1 MESRTR
7 HDGRMM
13 LRLLTSILLMMVL
26 AACSSGD
33 DIDIDEDLVAVPG
46 YESAKWVTDK
56 DIHEDDIDLLIDLA
70 ARIEFMRLDLIQM
83 LSNNFEG
90 KLFCGVGPK
99 TDPKP
104 STDCFTT
111 MMIKEKEYLAALDR
125 LEKTNLMTPTT
136 TRSDVGN
143 VRKIFSAS
151 REEQERVYGLMM
163 ENLDKMNIWSNDK
176 AQQELFDFYKD
187 LEPDYVK
194 QMGVK
199 DARDFFKKLN
209 TGQLNAYVLS
219 VNHIWSFNGART
231 DNSVSDYSV
240 LAFTGKQEH
249 LQCAYNVCSKVAVAA
264 GELYFSGIDRFTGGY
279 GGKII
284 EFGDMI
290 KKKIDDLKLAIRTA
304 TGNASMQEINTY
316 VVNRISGDV
325 QDALGEVLG
334 DDNFGKEL
342 VQQIVSEI
350 SDHIVKQCTVEEA
363 EKASGDEQ
371 TVAKKRDEI
380 AKAADKAIVDI
391 VTDFKSKNLV
401 LITDDTTGKVTIT
414 KADDQGRALVALQ
427 PGGKTI
433 TVINSNGERLT
444 KHVVVT
450 EGFNSVNMQTTKASI
465 YTNPFELDLAGKGD
479 YEIAIVVTNCKYV
492 KKRIIKQEDWWEAE
506 LLGSGKDVQLKVTA
520 KPNPESKARSGSLVL
535 EAYEDNASG
544 AKPAATYTVKFT
556 QYAAQEEQGTLK
568 VSPTE
573 LNFDAKGGTQ
583 RIEMETAGY
592 EYFGG
597 FTDDDC
603 DSWITCS
610 TSNNGVNVTVS
621 ANTSDS
627 PREGIVYAFV
637 TNNANAHSLDDITY
651 ATVKVTQAANQP
663 QEEKL
668 YISSGMANLYYAGT
682 WRSDNNFKATDEGV
696 TITPSGKGAKVQI
709 VRTGNDYNAVWQYTI
724 SFDVDDL
731 SLVESKK
738 AKISNFRYELN
749 KEGGEYD
756 YYHLHIA
763 WTKTTI
769 TMESAAP
776 KAQESSG
783 FWKYNKDDLTYYS
796 KETIHY
802 DRWREDWYSEAV
814 EKTVVNEVTDVTDGS
829 DVTIALNVKK
839 E

>member
-1 MESRTR
+1 
-7 HDGRMM
+7 MM
-13 LRLLTSILLMMVL
+13 LRLLASLLLMTGL

-33 DIDIDEDLVAVPG
+33 GDIDIDEDLIAVPG
-46 YESAKWVTDK
+46 YESEKWVTDK

-111 MMIKEKEYLAALDR
+111 MMIKEEEYLAALDR

-143 VRKIFSAS
+143 IWKIFTAG
-151 REEQERVYGLMM
+151 RKEQERVYGLVMA
-163 ENLDKMNIWSNDK
+163 NLDKMKIWNNDK
-176 AQQELFDFYKD
+176 AQQELFNFYKD

-194 QMGVK
+194 KMGVK
-199 DARDFFKKLN
+199 DAREFFQKLN
-209 TGQLNAYVLS
+209 TGQLNAYILS

-231 DNSVSDYSV
+231 DNSVSDYAV
-240 LAFTGKQEH
+240 LAFTGRQEH

-279 GGKII
+279 GSKIV
-284 EFGDMI
+284 EFGDKI
-290 KKKIDDLKLAIRTA
+290 KKKIDDLKLAIRAA
-304 TGNASMQEINTY
+304 TGNATMQEINTY
-316 VVNRISGDV
+316 VVNRVSGDI

-334 DDNFGKEL
+334 EDGGFGKEL

-350 SDHIVKQCTVEEA
+350 CDHIVEQCTVNEA

-380 AKAADKAIVDI
+380 AKAANNAIVDI
-391 VTDFKSKNLV
+391 FTDFSSNNLV
-401 LITDDTTGKVTIT
+401 IITDDATGKVTIT
-414 KADDQGRALVALQ
+414 KADNQGRALVALQ

-433 TVINSNGERLT
+433 TVINSKGERLT
-444 KHVVVT
+444 KHIVVE
-450 EGFNSVNMQTTKASI
+450 EGLNTVNMQTTKASI

-492 KKRIIKQEDWWEAE
+492 KKRITKQEDWWEAE

-520 KPNPESKARSGSLVL
+520 KPNPEGKARSGSLVL
-535 EAYEDNASG
+535 EAYEDNAAG

-568 VSPTE
+568 VDPTE

-583 RIEMETAGY
+583 RIEMETDGY
-592 EYFGG
+592 EYYGG
-597 FTDDDC
+597 FADDDC

-610 TSNNGVNVTVS
+610 TTNNGVNVTVS

-627 PREGIVYAFV
+627 PREGTVYAFV
-637 TNNANAHSLDDITY
+637 THNPNAQSLDDVTY
-651 ATVKVTQAANQP
+651 ATIKVTQAANQP
-663 QEEKL
+663 QEESL
-668 YISSGMANLYYAGT
+668 YISSGMVNMYYAVA

-709 VRTGNDYNAVWQYTI
+709 VRTGSDYNAEWQYTI

-738 AKISNFRYELN
+738 AKISNFRYEFN
-749 KEGGEYD
+749 RDVGAYQ

-763 WTKTTI
+763 WAKTTT

-776 KAQESSG
+776 KAQDSSG
-783 FWKYNKDDLTYYS
+783 FWKYKKDDLTYYS

-802 DRWREDWYSEAV
+802 DEWRKDAYSEAE